1 MKQISIPNYM
11 LTKIIDLLY
20 DSLEGHQTIRIIV
33 SGEDDGLLVNYEIEN
48 LPQNQDIQDAL

>member
-33 SGEDDGLLVNYEIEN
+33 SGEDD
-48 LPQNQDIQDAL
+48 